1 METILFRNNNDHVK
15 VKKAME
21 NKEKHIVVKFDE
33 VSVNNLNVQGMMNA
47 IQDYLVIYDYRVK
60 EYGKD
65 NSSDNDD
72 MLGYLYE
79 RVGE

>member
-21 NKEKHIVVKFDE
+21 NKEQYIVVKFDE

-47 IQDYLVIYDYRVK
+47 IQD
-60 EYGKD
+60 
-65 NSSDNDD
+65 
-72 MLGYLYE
+72 
-79 RVGE
+79 